1 MAVVLWHHLFIHY
14 FKMNKIKSNPSQTIL
29 VIVSGLLFFHL
40 FSKIDLLL
48 NIILVLCLIGAFS
61 SYWSRKVEIIWF
73 KLAYLLGLIIPN
85 ITLGIIFYFFLFP
98 IALLSRITSNDPLFL
113 KNNYNTIYKNVNKS
127 FNKESFKNLW

>member
-1 MAVVLWHHLFIHY
+1 
-14 FKMNKIKSNPSQTIL
+14 MNKIKSNPSQTIL

-61 SYWSRKVEIIWF
+61 SFWSRKVEIIWF